1 MREEKEDTQQ
11 YIKYLVAG
19 VSAFPLDLAPEFDI
33 ITGRTYKA

>member
-19 VSAFPLDLAPEFDI
+19 VSAFALALAQEIGI
-33 ITGRTYKA
+33 ITGTTYKA